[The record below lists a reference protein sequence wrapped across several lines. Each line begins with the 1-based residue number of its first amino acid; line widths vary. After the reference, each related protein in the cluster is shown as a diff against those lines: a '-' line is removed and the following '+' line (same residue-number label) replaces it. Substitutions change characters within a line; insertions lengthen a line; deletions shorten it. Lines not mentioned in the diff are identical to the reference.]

1 MLKVFGSMLTI
12 LAATLLGVYAA
23 GEMEASYREL
33 LYFQRVVGMLQGEL
47 RYSRAVLSH
56 IFRKLGAEVK
66 EPYGVWFKQMS
77 IRMESRKGGRLGDIW
92 RESVGLYLGA
102 SKLAK
107 RERERLA
114 ELGSLLGDADI
125 QMQLGFLA
133 AYQEELALSA
143 KDMYS
148 EIQNK
153 KKLCRCLGISGGILI
168 AVLLV

>member
-1 MLKVFGSMLTI
+1 MNHSIADASALAIFTPAGILLHTGDFKIDYTPVFGDVTD
-12 LAATLLGVYAA
+12 
-23 GEMEASYREL
+23 
-33 LYFQRVVGMLQGEL
+33 LQ
-47 RYSRAVLSH
+47 
-56 IFRKLGAEVK
+56 
-66 EPYGVWFKQMS
+66 
-77 IRMESRKGGRLGDIW
+77 
-92 RESVGLYLGA
+92 
-102 SKLAK
+102 
-107 RERERLA
+107 RLA